1 LLASRR
7 YLACSKAIKGFNQE
21 EIMPVKNK
29 RKVGLVKRLVTPQQA
44 HKTLRF
50 QYEVIK
56 KDILQLRRDVATGYE
71 ILKGQIRREWN
82 QKILV
87 RSRANK

>member
-1 LLASRR
+1 
-7 YLACSKAIKGFNQE
+7 
-21 EIMPVKNK
+21 MPVKNK
-29 RKVGLVKRLVTPQQA
+29 RKEGLVKRLVTPQQA
-44 HKTLRF
+44 HKTVRF

-56 KDILQLRRDVATGYE
+56 KDVLQLRRDVATGYE

>member
-1 LLASRR
+1 
-7 YLACSKAIKGFNQE
+7 
-21 EIMPVKNK
+21 MPVKNK
-29 RKVGLVKRLVTPQQA
+29 RKEGLVKRLVTPQKA

-50 QYEVIK
+50 QYGVIK

>member
-1 LLASRR
+1 
-7 YLACSKAIKGFNQE
+7 
-21 EIMPVKNK
+21 MPVKNN
-29 RKVGLVKRLVTPQQA
+29 RKVGLVKRLVTPHQA